1 MNKVTIKG
9 SWGQMQETYL
19 KILRHSDGEMTQVG
33 LLLMVDL

>member
-1 MNKVTIKG
+1 MSKVTLEE
-9 SWGQMQETYL
+9 SWEQMQETCL